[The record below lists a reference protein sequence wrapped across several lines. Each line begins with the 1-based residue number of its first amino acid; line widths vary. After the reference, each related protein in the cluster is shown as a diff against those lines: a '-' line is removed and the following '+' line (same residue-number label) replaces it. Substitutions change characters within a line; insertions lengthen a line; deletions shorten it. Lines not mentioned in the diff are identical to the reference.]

1 MKVIILAGGYGK
13 RLRPLT
19 NYQAKPLLEV
29 AGRPII
35 EYIMD
40 RLPKDVV
47 PLISV
52 NERYEASFLRW
63 QKERGY
69 SFKLIVEETT
79 KEEEKLGSVGGLAY
93 LLEKEKI
100 KENIMVIAGDNL
112 FDFDLGAF
120 MNSYSGNALIA
131 TYDIGDKNKIRGKY
145 GNIVINDRNQI
156 VDFLEKPEEPLST
169 LASTGCYIF
178 PEDTSSLL
186 DEFMTGRSKKE
197 RDAMGNF
204 CIWLVKEKKL
214 TVGTFSFSGLWFDIG
229 GREAYIEANLRIC
242 GENNYIAPNSR
253 IESSS
258 LESCVILDNCQIE
271 ASNLSGCVVDS
282 NSWLNNVNLSNCI
295 IGQNSSLMS
304 HF

>member
-19 NYQAKPLLEV
+19 NYQAKPLLKV
-29 AGRPII
+29 AGRPIV

-40 RLPKDVV
+40 RLPKDIL

-52 NERYEASFLRW
+52 NERYQESFLKW
-63 QKERGY
+63 QEEGGH
-69 SFKLIVEETT
+69 SFKLVVEKTT

-93 LLEKEKI
+93 LLEQEKI
-100 KENIMVIAGDNL
+100 KESITVIAGDNL

-120 MNSYSGNALIA
+120 MHSYSGNPVIA
-131 TYDIGDKNKIRGKY
+131 TYDVGDKEKIKGKY
-145 GNIVINDRNQI
+145 GNIVINDKNEI

-178 PEDTSSLL
+178 PENTSSLL

-214 TVGTFSFSGLWFDIG
+214 TVEAFTFSGLWFDIG
-229 GREAYIEANLRIC
+229 GREAYIQANLKVC
-242 GENNYIAPNSR
+242 GKDNYLGQNTKIAN
-253 IESSS
+253 SS
-258 LESCVILDNCQIE
+258 LKNCVILDNCQIE
-271 ASNLSGCVVDS
+271 ESNLSGCVVDRD
-282 NSWLNNVNLSNCI
+282 SWLNKVNLTNCI
-295 IGQNSSLMS
+295 IGENSSLMS
-304 HF
+304 HP